1 MSVSNKLKI
10 RNLIREAVGVP
21 SDIEMMTSVFTE
33 VVKKLLYSFK
43 SANEPLDEVEIDVKN
58 IGESVMRS
66 GVITIGGEKSWNMVK
81 QSQSFDEK
89 EWKKFPMYKNP
100 IGIKFEIF
108 EEGVLQAV
116 YKTNL
121 NIDASH
127 SFEAKDFKS
136 GDVFDVSTLDFHIR
150 MDEDTWDNLE
160 LLSPKLDSVI
170 SHELLHAY
178 QLYKRYVNKGQVGF
192 GKGQATNVLVNVIN
206 NQFLPEWN
214 NFLHLIYVSL
224 KFEQDAR
231 IPQVSHIL
239 RRTKIDSYEDFIG
252 ALKGTQIFG
261 EIEELRNFSAE
272 ELLNS
277 FGKINSIHDMIFKE
291 TSVEKAYEWIFE
303 WNDILQKITDHLITT
318 GVSPS
323 KIDAIP
329 LAVRKDPKKFFEYFE
344 RKFKFTANNMLKRV
358 SKLYSLR

>member
-58 IGESVMRS
+58 IGESTLRR
-66 GVITIGGEKSWNMVK
+66 GEIEIDGDKSWNMVK
-81 QSQSFDEK
+81 ETQSFDEQ
-89 EWKKFPMYKNP
+89 EWGKFPMYKNP
-100 IGIKFEIF
+100 INIKFEIF
-108 EEGVLQAV
+108 EEGILQAV
-116 YKTNL
+116 YKSNL
-121 NIDASH
+121 NVDASH
-127 SFEAKDFKS
+127 TFEPKNLKS

-150 MDEDTWDNLE
+150 MDEETWDNLE

-178 QLYKRYVNKGQVGF
+178 QLYKRFINKGQVGF
-192 GKGQATNVLVNVIN
+192 GKGQATNVLVNAIN

-214 NFLHLIYVSL
+214 NFLHLVYVSL
-224 KFEQDAR
+224 NFEQDAR

-239 RRTKIDSYEDFIG
+239 RRTKIDSYEDFIE
-252 ALKGTQIFG
+252 ALRGTQVFG
-261 EIEELRNFSAE
+261 EIKQLRDFSAE

-303 WNDILQKITDHLITT
+303 WNDILKKIVDHMVTN
-318 GVSPS
+318 GSSPS

>member
-1 MSVSNKLKI
+1 
-10 RNLIREAVGVP
+10 
-21 SDIEMMTSVFTE
+21 
-33 VVKKLLYSFK
+33 
-43 SANEPLDEVEIDVKN
+43 
-58 IGESVMRS
+58 
-66 GVITIGGEKSWNMVK
+66 
-81 QSQSFDEK
+81 
-89 EWKKFPMYKNP
+89 MYKNP
-100 IGIKFEIF
+100 IGIRFEIF
-108 EEGVLQAV
+108 EEGVLPAV
-116 YKTNL
+116 YKSNL

-150 MDEDTWDNLE
+150 MDEETWDNLE

-178 QLYKRYVNKGQVGF
+178 QLYKRYVNKGQIGF
-192 GKGQATNVLVNVIN
+192 GKGQTTNVLVNAIN

-231 IPQVSHIL
+231 IPQVSQIL

-252 ALKGTQIFG
+252 ALKGTQVFG

-272 ELLNS
+272 ELIDS
-277 FGKINSIHDMIFKE
+277 FGKINSMHDMIFKE
-291 TSVEKAYEWIFE
+291 KSVEKAYEWIFE
-303 WNDILQKITDHLITT
+303 WNDTLQKITNHLITT
-318 GVSPS
+318 GVSAS
-323 KIDAIP
+323 KIDAVP

-344 RKFKFTANNMLKRV
+344 KRFKFTANNMLKRV